1 MPQIVILPLDERA
14 THLLHA
20 ETITAPHPQDMKAA
34 ATILIDTETESEEVN
49 VATGTEETATEVT
62 VIQKSLHTTEVPI
75 ATAAAE
81 TMAHRQVEEIMA
93 AQVEEIMAVQV
104 EETMARQAEEEN
116 TVQAVEITVPVAHM
130 ARIHTRHLEIESL
143 GMIAEEVGQI
153 DLMDREGEEC
163 LEVEAMEDET
173 GIEVFHPRDR
183 EARLQI

>member
-1 MPQIVILPLDERA
+1 
-14 THLLHA
+14 
-20 ETITAPHPQDMKAA
+20 MKAA

-81 TMAHRQVEEIMA
+81 TMAHRQVEEIMAAQVEEIMA